1 MSPAPHNL
9 HNYDELG
16 VAWQH
21 RPFTAE
27 DDETTYLSDLYPEL
41 DRLRAEGTMVLLH
54 QDELSDRLVG
64 VVAGY
69 VLWAGLLDNGPQ
81 TISVV
86 ERMVDRQM
94 GPTGRGLVTLA
105 IGLRDQRAAST

>member
-1 MSPAPHNL
+1 
-9 HNYDELG
+9 
-16 VAWQH
+16 
-21 RPFTAE
+21 
-27 DDETTYLSDLYPEL
+27 
-41 DRLRAEGTMVLLH
+41 MVLLH

-64 VVAGY
+64 VMAGY
-69 VLWAGLLDNGPQ
+69 VIWSGLLDNGPQ

-105 IGLRDQRAAST
+105 LALRDRRRAST